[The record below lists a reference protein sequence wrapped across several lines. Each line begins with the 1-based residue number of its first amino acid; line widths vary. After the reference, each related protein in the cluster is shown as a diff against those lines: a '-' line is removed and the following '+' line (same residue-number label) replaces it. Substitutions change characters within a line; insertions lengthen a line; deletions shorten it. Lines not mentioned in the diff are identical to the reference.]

1 MKDLVIIGN
10 GFDLFCGLKSKYSD
24 FFKYKYKNFDKNK
37 YENDFSILK
46 NKKSKINDL
55 DKNKKGRLEE
65 LSHLN
70 KSYQESTTPIFI
82 QVGNLS
88 VAIESR
94 EQELDL
100 IHKELTQLKKDRL
113 ELVDSFFNNN
123 QFTFWDYLFMYKSE
137 EDNEKFL
144 LWSDVESEIL
154 DKLTKIE
161 QDYTKDDLLE
171 HYINSKK
178 HRKNNDFISLS
189 EFLLINDYNIFDF
202 LLEELNQFEKSFK
215 NYLIE
220 QINDNKQRYQSK
232 AHELFKKI
240 VGINENNEYYVINF
254 NYTIPYTNLNKRKIY
269 FMNNVHGDLSTDEVI
284 FGIDG
289 FSQSSINLNFFT
301 KTSRIM
307 SLDKKEREPIP
318 IKEEV
323 ENIYFFGHS
332 LSSADYSYFLS
343 IFDFYDI
350 YNSNIKLNFVY
361 SNHEDNA
368 KKNMLKKI
376 STLLTNYGEGFDNKA
391 KGKNLMHKLNL
402 ENRLLIKE
410 I

>member
-10 GFDLFCGLKSKYSD
+10 GFDLSCGLKSNYSD
-24 FFKYKYKNFDKNK
+24 FFKFKYKNFDKSM
-37 YENDFSILK
+37 YENNFSDLM
-46 NKKSKINDL
+46 NKKQQIEEL
-55 DKNKKGRLEE
+55 DKDIISMNEE
-65 LSHLN
+65 LEYFKKCQQTGDLPINVAVGQLSTRIGS
-70 KSYQESTTPIFI
+70 KKQEIM
-82 QVGNLS
+82 L
-88 VAIESR
+88 
-94 EQELDL
+94 
-100 IHKELTQLKKDRL
+100 KENQLPQLKEDRL
-113 ELVDSFFNNN
+113 ELIDIFFDNS
-123 QFTFWDYLFMYKSE
+123 QFTFWDYLFMYKSR
-137 EDNEKFL
+137 EDNEKIL

-154 DKLTKIE
+154 ETLTAIE

-178 HRKNNDFISLS
+178 HRKSNDFLS
-189 EFLLINDYNIFDF
+189 FGDFLFVNDFNIFDF

-220 QINDNKQRYQSK
+220 QISDSKQRYQSK
-232 AHELFKKI
+232 AHELYKKI
-240 VGINENNEYYVINF
+240 VGIDNNNEYYVINF
-254 NYTIPYTNLNKRKIY
+254 NYTIPFTNLNKRKIF
-269 FMNNVHGDLSTDEVI
+269 FMNNVHGDLSTEEVI
-284 FGIDG
+284 FGIDS
-289 FSQSSINLNFFT
+289 FSQSSVNLNFFT

-307 SLDKKEREPIP
+307 SLDKREREPIP

-361 SNHEDNA
+361 ANHEDNA

-376 STLLTNYGEGFDNKA
+376 STLLTNYGESFDNKA
-391 KGKNLMHKLNL
+391 KGKNLMHKLSL

>member
-46 NKKSKINDL
+46 NKKSKIDDL

-123 QFTFWDYLFMYKSE
+123 KFTFWDYLFMYKSE

-254 NYTIPYTNLNKRKIY
+254 NYTIPYRNLNKRKIY

-376 STLLTNYGEGFDNKA
+376 STLLINYGEGFDNKA